1 MKNII
6 VKGHDWVELITVD
19 NDLFDDYVI
28 EACTQALEKRIR
40 DGMTKITP
48 VIQVWEDSKNKKT
61 KIHVYNTY
69 KLLINAGFHTK
80 AELLRSFFLHET
92 KIDLAKE
99 PIKAK
104 A

>member
-48 VIQVWEDSKNKKT
+48 VIQVWEDVKNKKT

-99 PIKAK
+99 PIKAR